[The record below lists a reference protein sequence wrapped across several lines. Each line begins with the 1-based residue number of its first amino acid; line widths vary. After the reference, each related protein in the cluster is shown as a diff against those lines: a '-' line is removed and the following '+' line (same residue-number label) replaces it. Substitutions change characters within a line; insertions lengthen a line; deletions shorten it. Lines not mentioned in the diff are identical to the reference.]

1 MCVCVCVC
9 VCAQERESKDV
20 ARADVT
26 RLTSENKRLERQRG
40 ELLVAFKKQLRLIDV
55 LKRQRVHLE
64 AARAL
69 QFSEA
74 EFLQT
79 LELGNE

>member
-1 MCVCVCVC
+1 M
-9 VCAQERESKDV
+9 CAQERESKDV
-20 ARADVT
+20 VRADVT
-26 RLTSENKRLERQRG
+26 RLTTENKRLERQRG

-79 LELGNE
+79 LELGHE